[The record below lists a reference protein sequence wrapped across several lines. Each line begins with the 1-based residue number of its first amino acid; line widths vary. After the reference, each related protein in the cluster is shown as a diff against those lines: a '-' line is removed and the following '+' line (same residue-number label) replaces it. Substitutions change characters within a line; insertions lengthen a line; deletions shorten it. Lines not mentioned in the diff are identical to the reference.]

1 MTTKSAREATTKSAR
16 ETADKGDLTKA
27 AREMTLS
34 SVGQVKVQ
42 ESSEP
47 YETRPY
53 RTAIGG

>member
-1 MTTKSAREATTKSAR
+1 MTTKSAREA
-16 ETADKGDLTKA
+16 ADKGDLTKA